1 MIRKFTSTRNFLK
14 YLFIFI
20 MLYTIFILGIK
31 GNSSF
36 LYFLGFVIPTI
47 LFLLTFKDYKI
58 VIDSERIEF
67 FSLYRG
73 KKVFLWKEIQKI
85 QIKKSTLET
94 KIEGFKKNIYIYTD
108 NEIFTFNIHELQ
120 NKEFLETINEISDK
134 YCISL
139 KIDKE

>member
-1 MIRKFTSTRNFLK
+1 
-14 YLFIFI
+14 